1 MSKPQDKIDP
11 IWFSCENMIFYV
23 ISNYQ
28 KHVILG
34 NYKKVKSQI
43 YHMAPLFSV
52 ASWQYVIQLPYFPE

>member
-11 IWFSCENMIFYV
+11 IWFSCENVIFYV

-52 ASWQYVIQLPYFPE
+52 AS